1 MDGCG
6 LKSCLMCERVL
17 QVARCEFLKSSE
29 FAKEAQFV
37 NQSKHA
43 APMCNLQQMSL
54 LVACI
59 IFLASLGLAFLPKPA
74 PSTSHFA
81 PQIVRQVAGQIG
93 GKYWWVLL
101 AGGLVAVW
109 LDRHVLGRLVLTL
122 LVTQVAIEAL
132 KLAVGEVRPDGR
144 FFNSFPSGHTTAS
157 FAYATIMS
165 FHFRWGWLWF
175 LFACIV
181 GLSRI
186 LTNAHWW
193 HDVTGGAALGYL
205 IAIGLAE
212 WLKWDG
218 EQGAL
223 DKTAANSK

>member
-1 MDGCG
+1 MSRFQNFG
-6 LKSCLMCERVL
+6 LMCN
-17 QVARCEFLKSSE
+17 F
-29 FAKEAQFV
+29 
-37 NQSKHA
+37 
-43 APMCNLQQMSL
+43 QQISL
-54 LVACI
+54 LVACV
-59 IFLASLGLAFLPKPA
+59 IFLASLCLALLPKPSHRTPHSAQNLAPRTLHPA
-74 PSTSHFA
+74 PSSAPRTSHSA
-81 PQIVRQVAGQIG
+81 PKFVRQIAGQIG

-109 LDRHVLGRLVLTL
+109 LDRRILGRLVLTL

-132 KLAVGEVRPDGR
+132 KLSVGEVRPGGR

-165 FHFRWGWLWF
+165 LHFRWGWLWF
-175 LFACIV
+175 LFACVV

-205 IAIGLAE
+205 VAIGLAKC
-212 WLKWDG
+212 LKWDRG
-218 EQGAL
+218 QGTR
-223 DKTAANSK
+223 DEMAASSG

>member
-1 MDGCG
+1 MSQFQNFALIRN
-6 LKSCLMCERVL
+6 LK
-17 QVARCEFLKSSE
+17 QI
-29 FAKEAQFV
+29 
-37 NQSKHA
+37 
-43 APMCNLQQMSL
+43 SL
-54 LVACI
+54 LVACV
-59 IFLASLGLAFLPKPA
+59 IFLASLGLALLTKPA
-74 PSTSHFA
+74 RRILHSERGTSQSSRLTPLPTLQPSPSSAPRTSHSA
-81 PQIVRQVAGQIG
+81 PELVRQVAKHIG

-109 LDRHVLGRLVLTL
+109 LDRRVLWRLVLTL

-157 FAYATIMS
+157 FAYATVMS
-165 FHFRWGWLWF
+165 LHFRWGWIWF
-175 LFACIV
+175 LFACVV

-205 IAIGLAE
+205 IAVGLIK
-212 WLKWDG
+212 WLKWDRG
-218 EQGAL
+218 QGTR
-223 DKTAANSK
+223 DKENGRARLLPNR

>member
-1 MDGCG
+1 LG
-6 LKSCLMCERVL
+6 S
-17 QVARCEFLKSSE
+17 QVFEGSNK

-37 NQSKHA
+37 NQSRYA
-43 APMCNLQQMSL
+43 ALMRNPQQISL
-54 LVACI
+54 SVACI
-59 IFLASLGLAFLPKPA
+59 IFLVSLGLALLPKSAPHTMNSTQSFAPRILHPA
-74 PSTSHFA
+74 PKL
-81 PQIVRQVAGQIG
+81 VRQVAGHIG

-109 LDRHVLGRLVLTL
+109 LDRRVLGRLVLTL

-144 FFNSFPSGHTTAS
+144 FFDSFPSGHTTAS
-157 FAYATIMS
+157 FAYATVIS
-165 FHFRWGWLWF
+165 LHFRWGWLWF

-205 IAIGLAE
+205 IAAGLIK
-212 WLKWDG
+212 WLKWDRG
-218 EQGAL
+218 RGTR
-223 DKTAANSK
+223 DKATASSKG

>member
-1 MDGCG
+1 M
-6 LKSCLMCERVL
+6 SQIALMR
-17 QVARCEFLKSSE
+17 
-29 FAKEAQFV
+29 
-37 NQSKHA
+37 
-43 APMCNLQQMSL
+43 NLQQISL
-54 LVACI
+54 LVACV
-59 IFLASLGLAFLPKPA
+59 IFLASLCLALLPKPTPRILHSGQGTSQSSRLTPLLPLPPA
-74 PSTSHFA
+74 PSSAPRTSHSA
-81 PQIVRQVAGQIG
+81 PELVRQVAGHIG

-109 LDRHVLGRLVLTL
+109 LDRRIFVRLVLTL
-122 LVTQVAIEAL
+122 LVTQVAIEVL

-144 FFNSFPSGHTTAS
+144 FFNSFPSGHTTSS

-165 FHFRWGWLWF
+165 LHFRWGWVWF

-205 IAIGLAE
+205 IAVGLIK
-212 WLKWDG
+212 WLKWDRG
-218 EQGAL
+218 QGTW
-223 DKTAANSK
+223 DKTAANGK

>member
-1 MDGCG
+1 MS
-6 LKSCLMCERVL
+6 KSQNFGFMRNFRQISLS
-17 QVARCEFLKSSE
+17 VA
-29 FAKEAQFV
+29 FV
-37 NQSKHA
+37 
-43 APMCNLQQMSL
+43 
-54 LVACI
+54 
-59 IFLASLGLAFLPKPA
+59 IFLASLCLAFLPKPTPRTPHPA
-74 PSTSHFA
+74 QSFA
-81 PQIVRQVAGQIG
+81 PRTLHPAPELVRQVAGHVG

-109 LDRHVLGRLVLTL
+109 LDRRVLWRLALTL
-122 LVTQVAIEAL
+122 LVTQIAIEAL

-165 FHFRWGWLWF
+165 LHFRWGWIWF
-175 LFACIV
+175 PFACIV

-205 IAIGLAE
+205 IAIGLIK
-212 WLKWDG
+212 WLKWDT
-218 EQGAL
+218 EQGAQ

>member
-1 MDGCG
+1 MNR
-6 LKSCLMCERVL
+6 S
-17 QVARCEFLKSSE
+17 QYVALIRNF
-29 FAKEAQFV
+29 
-37 NQSKHA
+37 
-43 APMCNLQQMSL
+43 QQILL
-54 LVACI
+54 LVACA
-59 IFLASLGLAFLPKPA
+59 IFLASLCLALLPKPA
-74 PSTSHFA
+74 PRTLYSERGTSQSSRLTPLLPLHPTPKF
-81 PQIVRQVAGQIG
+81 VRQVAGQIG

-109 LDRHVLGRLVLTL
+109 LDRRVLGRLVLTL

-132 KLAVGEVRPDGR
+132 KFAVGEVRPDGR

-165 FHFRWGWLWF
+165 LHFRWGWLWF
-175 LFACIV
+175 LFACII

-205 IAIGLAE
+205 IAIGLAK
-212 WLKWDG
+212 WLKWDRG
-218 EQGAL
+218 KGHGTNQRPMAG
-223 DKTAANSK
+223 SGG